1 MPRTK
6 KAVNNA
12 AEHAASVM
20 NDTSV
25 SAVEEREQS
34 EAKDASV
41 IVSGRLKNPSQ
52 IPPRT
57 KRTLQRCL
65 KLRHHEEELGATTF
79 RI

>member
-1 MPRTK
+1 MTR
-6 KAVNNA
+6 KAVNSDVEPVAN
-12 AEHAASVM
+12 VM
-20 NDTSV
+20 NAINA